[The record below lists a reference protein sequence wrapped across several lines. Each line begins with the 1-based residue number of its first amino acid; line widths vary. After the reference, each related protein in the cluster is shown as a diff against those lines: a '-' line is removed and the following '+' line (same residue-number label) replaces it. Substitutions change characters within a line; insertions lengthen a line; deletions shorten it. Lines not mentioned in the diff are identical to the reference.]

1 LVNPDM
7 VDLDPIPGKKK
18 LVVDGHTVQLP
29 HELVQWETTEN
40 VAVAVIE
47 GWAKH
52 RESIREALDIPEPE
66 ADFEI
71 PDEERNV
78 VGFDTSGSLL
88 WIIEGPSD
96 KLADEPTYYHSVYST
111 NDNLWAR
118 NKNGFS
124 YQLDEQTGNILEMI
138 PANHLH
144 LGGELIEFEGG
155 DVDKLL
161 KHDDLIIV
169 LLDNS
174 NYDDPESRNIF
185 AFTRDG
191 EQLWQ
196 IGENTEQAFPTF
208 SNIYE
213 EDGELWAVN
222 MNGYDYR
229 LDWETGEPLDEQY
242 TG

>member
-1 LVNPDM
+1 M
-7 VDLDPIPGKKK
+7 VTIEHLYGEQK
-18 LVVDGHTVQLP
+18 LVIDGATVELP
-29 HELVQWETTEN
+29 HGPIQT
-40 VAVAVIE
+40 VASDDVVIAVVR
-47 GWAKH
+47 GWSKNS
-52 RESIREALDIPEPE
+52 ESIAEALGKPETRNP
-66 ADFEI
+66 DFEI

-78 VGFDTSGSLL
+78 VGLDTSGTHL
-88 WIIEGPSD
+88 WTIRRAPDTPSD
-96 KLADEPTYYHSVYST
+96 KTKYYHSVYSVG
-111 NDNLWAR
+111 DDVWVR
-118 NKNGFS
+118 NENGFS
-124 YQLDEQTGNILEMI
+124 YRVDEQTGEILETM
-138 PANHLH
+138 PANRLR
-144 LGGELIEFEGG
+144 LGDTEVEFEGG

-161 KHDDLIIV
+161 KRDEIIV
-169 LLDNS
+169 VKLANY